1 MGMSYILSLI
11 AGIAMT
17 VILGTQVA
25 PSMIEQIKV
34 RKVEATTIN
43 NQEVIFEGVK
53 RYITMKQANPTD
65 LEQVITDGFLDDSVK
80 YNGFG
85 GTYEIEIND
94 TKGLLTIETTITDP
108 KVQEMFLKSFKSKFT
123 PKQVGTSDVFKT
135 TFVIPMDVMH
145 GSGLFMSGIPVQTD
159 PPNASEYKFWYDT
172 SGSGK
177 AILKISDGVNW
188 KEVKVEGE
196 GGGEFLAQ

>member
-1 MGMSYILSLI
+1 MKYTVSTLPSNNIKATLLI
-11 AGIAMT
+11 PESDN
-17 VILGTQVA
+17 L
-25 PSMIEQIKV
+25 
-34 RKVEATTIN
+34 
-43 NQEVIFEGVK
+43 
-53 RYITMKQANPTD
+53 
-65 LEQVITDGFLDDSVK
+65 FLA
-80 YNGFG
+80 
-85 GTYEIEIND
+85 
-94 TKGLLTIETTITDP
+94 
-108 KVQEMFLKSFKSKFT
+108 FKSKFT